1 MTPALVKM
9 PFCSDYES
17 LDAAL
22 VQIRA
27 TRDLTF
33 ELHALQLRARVA
45 VQQQQWE
52 AARAD
57 TDVLTSAFSDSPVLN
72 YGVLSAASGLVDVS
86 LDPLSRAQPLL
97 RPQRRRRVEQ
107 ALAVLERLAKH
118 HAIARPVLLRA
129 RARWLRTEAAG
140 SPQAQPQAHAQAL
153 ALEDQAQALAAA
165 QR

>member
-9 PFCSDYES
+9 PFCSDYEP

-45 VQQQQWE
+45 VQQQWE
-52 AARAD
+52 AARAH

-86 LDPLSRAQPLL
+86 PDPLSRAQPLL

-107 ALAVLERLAKH
+107 ALAVLERLAKY

-129 RARWLRTEAAG
+129 RARWPRTEAAG

>member
-9 PFCSDYES
+9 PFCFDYES

-45 VQQQQWE
+45 VQQQQQQWE

-72 YGVLSAASGLVDVS
+72 YGVL
-86 LDPLSRAQPLL
+86 
-97 RPQRRRRVEQ
+97 
-107 ALAVLERLAKH
+107 
-118 HAIARPVLLRA
+118 
-129 RARWLRTEAAG
+129 
-140 SPQAQPQAHAQAL
+140 
-153 ALEDQAQALAAA
+153 
-165 QR
+165 